1 MKVNSQFD
9 FIIVGA
15 GLSGLHLSYCFLK
28 DEYFKDY
35 SFLIIDKEKSK
46 KEDNY
51 FSYWEIGDGKWDS
64 ILKNKWSKGDFFSKK
79 GKVEMD
85 FSDYSYKTLSSSK
98 FKEYVKKK
106 IKKKKKFK
114 LSKDTVLKIKEEK
127 NNIVVVGNKK
137 NYNAKHV
144 FDSRL
149 SPILN
154 KKIKKHT
161 YLKQH
166 FLGWV
171 VKTNE
176 KIFNKRS
183 FVFMD
188 YRIRDKNS
196 TAFTYVLPFKKDEAL
211 IEHTYFSKNVQNHE
225 VYEEYIKDYLNKY
238 YGKSTYKLV
247 KSEFGVIPMTT
258 YPFHRDSTMNIT
270 KIGTAGGW
278 VKPSTGYS
286 FKNCEK
292 YSEKILDNIKNGK
305 EFKISP
311 KKRYLFLD
319 KILLGVLSNYNYQGE
334 TIFHRMIKRNKTKN
348 VLRFLDEES
357 TFLEMIKIIISMR
370 SIYFV
375 KVFIKSL
382 YKQAL

>member
-85 FSDYSYKTLSSSK
+85 FLDYSYKTLSSSK
-98 FKEYVKKK
+98 FKAYVKKK

-161 YLKQH
+161 YLQQH

-357 TFLEMIKIIISMR
+357 TLFEMIKIIISMR

>member
-114 LSKDTVLKIKEEK
+114 LSKDTVLKTKEEK

-196 TAFTYVLPFKKDEAL
+196 TAFTYVLPFKKNEAL
-211 IEHTYFSKNVQNHE
+211 IEHTYFSKNVQNHD

-258 YPFHRDSTMNIT
+258 YPFHSDSTMNIT

-334 TIFHRMIKRNKTKN
+334 SIFHRMIKRNKTKN

-357 TFLEMIKIIISMR
+357 TLLEMIKIIISMR

-375 KVFIKSL
+375 KVFIKNL

>member
-196 TAFTYVLPFKKDEAL
+196 TAFTYVLPFKKNEAL
-211 IEHTYFSKNVQNHE
+211 IEHTYFSKNVQNHD

-258 YPFHRDSTMNIT
+258 YPFHSDSTMNIT

-357 TFLEMIKIIISMR
+357 TLLEMIKIIISMR

-382 YKQAL
+382 YKRAL

>member
-196 TAFTYVLPFKKDEAL
+196 TAFTYVLPFKKNEAL
-211 IEHTYFSKNVQNHE
+211 IEHTYFSKNVQNHD

-258 YPFHRDSTMNIT
+258 YPFHSDSTMNIT

-334 TIFHRMIKRNKTKN
+334 SIFHRMIKRNKTKN

-357 TFLEMIKIIISMR
+357 TLLEMIKIIISMR

>member
-9 FIIVGA
+9 FIIVGV

-35 SFLIIDKEKSK
+35 SILIIDKEKSK

-161 YLKQH
+161 YLQQH

-258 YPFHRDSTMNIT
+258 YPFHSDSTKNIT

-357 TFLEMIKIIISMR
+357 TLFEMIKIIISMR

>member
-64 ILKNKWSKGDFFSKK
+64 ILKNTWSQGNFFSKK

-196 TAFTYVLPFKKDEAL
+196 TAFTYVLPFKKNEAL
-211 IEHTYFSKNVQNHE
+211 IEHTYFSKNVQNHD

-258 YPFHRDSTMNIT
+258 YPFHSDSTMNIT

-292 YSEKILDNIKNGK
+292 YSEQILDNIKNGK

-311 KKRYLFLD
+311 KKRYLF
-319 KILLGVLSNYNYQGE
+319 
-334 TIFHRMIKRNKTKN
+334 
-348 VLRFLDEES
+348 
-357 TFLEMIKIIISMR
+357 
-370 SIYFV
+370 FV
-375 KVFIKSL
+375 T
-382 YKQAL
+382 

>member
-35 SFLIIDKEKSK
+35 SILIIDKEKSK

-161 YLKQH
+161 YLQQH

-196 TAFTYVLPFKKDEAL
+196 TAFTYVLPFKKNEAL
-211 IEHTYFSKNVQNHE
+211 IEHTYFSKNVQNHD

-357 TFLEMIKIIISMR
+357 TLLEMIKIIISMR

>member
-211 IEHTYFSKNVQNHE
+211 IEHTYFSKNVQNHD

-258 YPFHRDSTMNIT
+258 YPFHSDSTMNIT

-357 TFLEMIKIIISMR
+357 TLLEMIKIIISMR

>member
-114 LSKDTVLKIKEEK
+114 LSKDTILKIKEEK

-171 VKTNE
+171 VKTSE

-196 TAFTYVLPFKKDEAL
+196 TAFTYVLPFKKNEAL
-211 IEHTYFSKNVQNHE
+211 IEHTYFSKNVQNHD

-258 YPFHRDSTMNIT
+258 YPFHSDSTKNIT

-319 KILLGVLSNYNYQGE
+319 KILLGVLSNYNYHGE

-357 TFLEMIKIIISMR
+357 TLLEMIKIIISMR

>member
-211 IEHTYFSKNVQNHE
+211 IEHTYFSKNVQNHD

-258 YPFHRDSTMNIT
+258 YPFHSDSTKNIT

>member
-334 TIFHRMIKRNKTKN
+334 SIFHRMIKRNKTKN

-357 TFLEMIKIIISMR
+357 TLLEMIKIIISMR

-375 KVFIKSL
+375 KVFIKNL

>member
-161 YLKQH
+161 YLQQH

-211 IEHTYFSKNVQNHE
+211 IEHTYFSKNVKNHE

-357 TFLEMIKIIISMR
+357 TLLEMIKIIISMR

>member
-35 SFLIIDKEKSK
+35 SFLIIDNEKSK

-196 TAFTYVLPFKKDEAL
+196 TAFTYVLPFKKNEAL
-211 IEHTYFSKNVQNHE
+211 IEHTYFSKNVQNHD

-258 YPFHRDSTMNIT
+258 YPFHSDSTMNIT

-357 TFLEMIKIIISMR
+357 TLLEMIKIIISMR

>member
-211 IEHTYFSKNVQNHE
+211 IEHTYFSKNVKNHE

-258 YPFHRDSTMNIT
+258 YPFHSDSTKNIT

-357 TFLEMIKIIISMR
+357 TLLEMIKIIISMR

>member
-98 FKEYVKKK
+98 FKAYVKKK

-196 TAFTYVLPFKKDEAL
+196 TAFTYVLPFKKNEAL
-211 IEHTYFSKNVQNHE
+211 IEHTYFSKNVQNHD

-258 YPFHRDSTMNIT
+258 YPFHSDSTKNIT

-357 TFLEMIKIIISMR
+357 TLLEMIKIIISMR

>member
-9 FIIVGA
+9 FIIIGA

-98 FKEYVKKK
+98 FKEFVKKK

-176 KIFNKRS
+176 KIFNKKS

-196 TAFTYVLPFKKDEAL
+196 TAFTYVLPFKKNEAL
-211 IEHTYFSKNVQNHE
+211 IEHTYFSKNVQNHD

-258 YPFHRDSTMNIT
+258 YPFHSDSTMNIT

-357 TFLEMIKIIISMR
+357 TLLEMIKIIISMR

>member
-35 SFLIIDKEKSK
+35 SILIIDKEKSK

-161 YLKQH
+161 YLQQH

-357 TFLEMIKIIISMR
+357 TLLEMIKIIISMR

>member
-196 TAFTYVLPFKKDEAL
+196 TAFTYVLPFKKNEAL
-211 IEHTYFSKNVQNHE
+211 IEHTYFSKNVQNHD

-258 YPFHRDSTMNIT
+258 YPFHSDSTMNIT

-334 TIFHRMIKRNKTKN
+334 SIFHRMIKRNKTKN

-357 TFLEMIKIIISMR
+357 TLLEMIKIIISMR

-375 KVFIKSL
+375 KVFLKSL

>member
-28 DEYFKDY
+28 DKYFKDY

-98 FKEYVKKK
+98 FKAYVKKK

-211 IEHTYFSKNVQNHE
+211 IEHTYFSKNVQNHD

-334 TIFHRMIKRNKTKN
+334 AIFHRMIKRNKTKN

-357 TFLEMIKIIISMR
+357 TFLEMIKVIISMR

>member
-258 YPFHRDSTMNIT
+258 YPFHSDSTMNIT

-334 TIFHRMIKRNKTKN
+334 SIFHRMIKRNKTKN

-357 TFLEMIKIIISMR
+357 TLLEMIKIIISMR

-375 KVFIKSL
+375 KVFIKNL

>member
-137 NYNAKHV
+137 NYSAKHV

-196 TAFTYVLPFKKDEAL
+196 TAFTYVLPFKKNEAL

-258 YPFHRDSTMNIT
+258 YPFHSDSTMNIT

-334 TIFHRMIKRNKTKN
+334 SIFHRMIKRNKTKN

-357 TFLEMIKIIISMR
+357 TLLEMIKIIISMR

-382 YKQAL
+382 YK

>member
-79 GKVEMD
+79 EKVEMD

-161 YLKQH
+161 YLQQH

-357 TFLEMIKIIISMR
+357 TLLEMIKIIISMR